1 MNLNQA
7 TLIGRVTRDP
17 ELRTLPNGTPV
28 VKFSIAT
35 NNTYKNKE
43 GQKVEETD
51 FHNVSAFGRLAE
63 TIGQYVKK
71 GQELLVI
78 GRIKNRTW
86 EKQDGT
92 KGYATEIMMDTFSF
106 GAKPKGSEERSA
118 GDAVLAASQGG
129 EQEIRIED
137 IPF

>member
-118 GDAVLAASQGG
+118 AEAISHGAG
-129 EQEIRIED
+129 EADEIRIED

>member
-78 GRIKNRTW
+78 GRIKNRSW
-86 EKQDGT
+86 DKPDGT

-118 GDAVLAASQGG
+118 AEAASAGAG
-129 EQEIRIED
+129 EADEIRIED